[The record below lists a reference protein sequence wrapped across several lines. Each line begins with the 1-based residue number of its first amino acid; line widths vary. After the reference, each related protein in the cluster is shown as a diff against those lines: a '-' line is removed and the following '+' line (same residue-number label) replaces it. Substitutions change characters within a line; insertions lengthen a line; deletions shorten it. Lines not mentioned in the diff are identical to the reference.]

1 MKITNNLPK
10 RYLTPYIQEDLKE
23 KMVFLSGPRQV
34 GKTTLALNLLG
45 GSENHPAYFNWDFLE
60 DQQLLLN
67 FQFPPNQK
75 LLVFDEIH
83 KYKRWRNW
91 LKGLYDKTK
100 TQRAYLVT
108 GSARLDLYRRGG
120 DALTGRYHFFRLHPF
135 SLLELDKEAHVD
147 AVESL
152 FQFGGFPEPLFS
164 QSQKKLRRWH
174 QERFNQVLRDDLRD
188 LERVEEV
195 TLVGQLAERLPAL
208 VGSPLSIN
216 ALREDLQVSH
226 PTVQNWLIILERL
239 FVLFRIPPFG
249 APKIRAVKKEN
260 KAYLWDWT
268 LVEEKGPRFE
278 NMVASH
284 LLKYCNFMEDVEG
297 FPMELRY
304 IRDTDKREVDFVVLK
319 QKKPLFAVE
328 CHINQTTIN
337 PSLFYY
343 CQRLKI
349 PRFYQVHL
357 GVKDYE
363 HATFPIRVLPFAK
376 FVKELPYTIV

>member
-1 MKITNNLPK
+1 MKITNNLSN
-10 RYLTPYIQEDLKE
+10 RYLTPFIQEDLKE

-45 GSENHPAYFNWDFLE
+45 GDENHPAYFNWDFLE
-60 DQQLLLN
+60 DQRLLLH
-67 FQFPPNQK
+67 FQFPPDQK

-120 DALTGRYHFFRLHPF
+120 DALTGRYHSFRLHPF
-135 SLLELDKEAHVD
+135 SLLELDNKAGLD

-152 FQFGGFPEPLFS
+152 LQFGGFPEPLFS
-164 QSQKKLRRWH
+164 QSEKKLRRWH

-195 TLVGQLAERLPAL
+195 TLVGQLADRLPAL

-226 PTVQNWLIILERL
+226 PTVQNWLTILERL

-260 KAYLWDWT
+260 KAYVWDWS

-284 LLKYCNFMEDVEG
+284 LLKYCNFMEDAEG

-319 QKKPLFAVE
+319 EKKPLFAVE

-343 CQRLKI
+343 CQRLNI

-363 HATFPIRVLPFAK
+363 HATFPIRVLPFSK
-376 FVKELPYTIV
+376 FVKELSLLF